1 MRPELSRSLLPIPLV
16 VLAALLC
23 APTTLAAQQPPTGG
37 VQEEELEPPP
47 PVDERSPQE
56 VEAEQAYADGNLRLA
71 ASLYKQLALE
81 QSVPTE
87 RARLLLLSS
96 WLAFQLGDQTNARN
110 DLENALFADPATP
123 FEADL
128 YSPDY
133 VTIYQDAL
141 RSASER
147 RQREGEDRL
156 KRGAA
161 AVAAS
166 RWGEARPLLEEG
178 LRFVP
183 NDPTGVLNLALVEA
197 RIGSEDAAL
206 AGFERVLAL
215 ERGNPRGVSPA
226 LKGAA
231 LQNAAAIYLR
241 REQLADAEN
250 ALSESVKLDPENAQS
265 WFLLGQTRAR
275 LGKSDQAIE
284 ALRKAQ
290 ILDPENVD
298 LQSQLADF
306 HLSRG
311 EWLEAL
317 SLLVPATQARPE
329 SPQLWIQHG
338 RAQRGL
344 GNIAGAAE
352 SFRKAINL
360 DPGDR
365 NGNAEPAALLLA
377 QTMLDNREPAAAEA
391 AATQATRW
399 RPEKAAGWRMLA
411 LARQANGDLP
421 GARESIERAAEIEP
435 QNLEVLLTL
444 GSVRL
449 STRDLSAAAEAY
461 RQALAVDASSTEAAT
476 QLAQLEAR
484 LAAQTPGAKGA
495 PTDPRALIGARM
507 VPFDTPTLGIRGL
520 RVDNVGTGSRAAKAG
535 LKVGDLVLRVDGK
548 PIDSVEK
555 LMSALASKSS
565 VKLDVLRRG
574 SSLEVVLPLN

>member
-1 MRPELSRSLLPIPLV
+1 MRPEPLRPLLPIL
-16 VLAALLC
+16 LAAL
-23 APTTLAAQQPPTGG
+23 ATTGALTPLAAQQPPAGG

-47 PVDERSPQE
+47 PVDERSAAE

-81 QSVPTE
+81 QSAPTE
-87 RARLLLLSS
+87 RARLLVLSS
-96 WLAFQLGDQTNARN
+96 WLAYQLGDTTSARG
-110 DLENALFADPATP
+110 DLENALFADPKTP
-123 FEADL
+123 FQTDL
-128 YSPDY
+128 YSPEY
-133 VTIYQDAL
+133 VAIYQDAL
-141 RSASER
+141 RAATER
-147 RQREGEDRL
+147 RAREGEEKL
-156 KRGAA
+156 ARGAA

-178 LRFVP
+178 LRLMP
-183 NDPTGVLNLALVEA
+183 NDPAGVLNLALVES

-215 ERGNPRGVSPA
+215 ERGNPAALSPE

-231 LQNAAAIYLR
+231 LKNAAAIYLR
-241 REQLADAEN
+241 RDQLADAES
-250 ALSESVKLDPENAQS
+250 ALAEAVKVDANSAES
-265 WFLLGQTRAR
+265 WFLLGRTRDR
-275 LGKSDQAIE
+275 LGKADQAIE
-284 ALRKAQ
+284 ALRRAQ
-290 ILDPENVD
+290 QLDPGNVD

-306 HLSRG
+306 HLARK

-344 GNIAGAAE
+344 GNVAAATE

-377 QTMLDNREPAAAEA
+377 ETMLDNREAAAAEA

-399 RPEKAAGWRMLA
+399 RPEKPDGWRLLA
-411 LARQANGDLP
+411 LARQANGDLA
-421 GARESIERAAEIEP
+421 GAREAIERAAEIAPERVD
-435 QNLEVLLTL
+435 VLLTL

-461 RQALAVDASSTEAAT
+461 RQALAADSSSAEAAT
-476 QLAQLEAR
+476 QLAQIESR
-484 LAAQTPGAKGA
+484 LSAQTPGAKGA

-535 LKVGDLVLRVDGK
+535 LKVGDLVLRIDGK
-548 PIDSVEK
+548 PVDSIEK
-555 LMSALASKSS
+555 LMAAIAAKTQVRLEVLRKGAP
-565 VKLDVLRRG
+565 LDVTLA
-574 SSLEVVLPLN
+574 LN